1 MSPVMPRPSWAVS
14 AATWRAMENAKREE
28 TWERMT
34 REERLVL
41 LKALGVG
48 AREALASS
56 LGRS

>member
-1 MSPVMPRPSWAVS
+1 MPPVMPRPSWAVS

-41 LKALGVG
+41 LKALGAG

-56 LGRS
+56 LGSS